1 MPPVLQHPLVA
12 PFLHITWQTLSSQD
26 WSASRWLS
34 AGTRT
39 PSAGQ
44 AHGQDSPS
52 CSPWALG
59 LRIAAPSR
67 AASGPSPS
75 LPCCGLPRRASP
87 FPHETR
93 QTTRCPCAHLGVSDG
108 QVGTH
113 GVQHGAALR
122 AAAAL
127 LLGLAVHVE
136 EDGQEVFGKATH
148 FCSLRVWGEK
158 DRGRRG
164 SVGPSAPTP
173 ALSGSLQ
180 GTGPPGTPAEPPT
193 CLAAP
198 VDEGAQGLAHGGAE
212 VRALADGH
220 AQGACQPFE
229 GPQHVRG
236 VGAEAGQQAPDLERA
251 GRRGRRA
258 AFGQDTAAQPG
269 TMDTPQQG
277 GRHPSLPATAVCR
290 RSWTPGSSQPGK
302 IPGL

>member
-1 MPPVLQHPLVA
+1 MQPPGMLHQGPGPIPL
-12 PFLHITWQTLSSQD
+12 L
-26 WSASRWLS
+26 
-34 AGTRT
+34 
-39 PSAGQ
+39 
-44 AHGQDSPS
+44 
-52 CSPWALG
+52 
-59 LRIAAPSR
+59 LRAPSF
-67 AASGPSPS
+67 
-75 LPCCGLPRRASP
+75 L
-87 FPHETR
+87 PHETR
-93 QTTRCPCAHLGVSDG
+93 QSTRCPCPHLRVGDG
-108 QVGTH
+108 EVGTH

-158 DRGRRG
+158 DRGEAWISG
-164 SVGPSAPTP
+164 AVSPHTP

-180 GTGPPGTPAEPPT
+180 GTGPPVTPAEPPT

-198 VDEGAQGLAHGGAE
+198 VDEGAQGLAHSGAE

-220 AQGACQPFE
+220 AQGARQPLE
-229 GPQHVRG
+229 GPQHVCG
-236 VGAEAGQQAPDLERA
+236 VGAEAGQQAPDLEGA

-269 TMDTPQQG
+269 TVDAPRQG
-277 GRHPSLPATAVCR
+277 GEQPSLPATAACR
-290 RSWTPGSSQPGK
+290 RSWTPGSSRPGK